1 MLHPVLRRSLRQAGL
16 RVWRSV
22 IVVGMISLGALA
34 AWVVIVHLEA
44 RQLALRDAE
53 RNAAVVAHA
62 IAREQERLIDTAKQ
76 LLVGL
81 SQRQEVLT
89 ANAGPCNV
97 LFAGVVKGFPGYL
110 DLVAV
115 KADGQVFCAA
125 RPSAALPGSTD
136 PRDIARTIES
146 GSPTLGRYG
155 FDRGRGRPTITLAAP
170 AVDGAGVVRAVI
182 IVALDLGQLVR
193 AVLETPLPRG
203 ASMVLVDA
211 NGVIL
216 GRVPEGEGW
225 SGELVDEP
233 LRRLLAERPAGMHE
247 GVGLDG
253 APTLFLVE
261 PLLRETSRA
270 WDAAVV
276 ITLPRQAVF
285 RAADRLFML
294 QLAGLGV
301 LALGGVIVIGM
312 LVDRLFGGP
321 AYGLLRVVR
330 SLNAGDVRA
339 RMRRTDGT
347 GVIGRLSRSV
357 NALALRMEEHQ
368 HAAAALEDQL
378 RNERAARL
386 VETLPPPPPPTAAAR
401 PEGSRTPT
409 PTYSVEP
416 VLEDPVAETADGV
429 PSEEEAY
436 WGLRETAFE
445 NAPNP
450 RFLWLSPAHSDALV
464 RLSYALRQRRGCAV
478 LTGEPGCGKTL
489 LTRAVVQRLEPDR
502 YEVGLLT
509 NPHGGRVDLLR
520 EVLYELGVETGESDR
535 AELQHQLH
543 DLIAR
548 NFQAGRETVLIV
560 DDAQQADNPE
570 WFEELSTLLN
580 IQTNE
585 RALVTILLAGT
596 PDLIPKV
603 HAVRHL
609 DRRVSIRCQLEPLTQ
624 EQTAQYLR
632 YRLSVAGCR
641 DEIFTSDA
649 VSAIHQAT
657 QGIPRQIND
666 LGDSAMMWARLH
678 QARPVDAEVVQR
690 VLSAPVR

>member
-1 MLHPVLRRSLRQAGL
+1 M
-16 RVWRSV
+16 
-22 IVVGMISLGALA
+22 
-34 AWVVIVHLEA
+34 
-44 RQLALRDAE
+44 
-53 RNAAVVAHA
+53 
-62 IAREQERLIDTAKQ
+62 
-76 LLVGL
+76 
-81 SQRQEVLT
+81 
-89 ANAGPCNV
+89 
-97 LFAGVVKGFPGYL
+97 
-110 DLVAV
+110 
-115 KADGQVFCAA
+115 
-125 RPSAALPGSTD
+125 
-136 PRDIARTIES
+136 
-146 GSPTLGRYG
+146 
-155 FDRGRGRPTITLAAP
+155 
-170 AVDGAGVVRAVI
+170 DGAGVVRAVI
-182 IVALDLGQLVR
+182 VVALDLGQLVR

-203 ASMVLVDA
+203 ASMMLVDA

-276 ITLPRQAVF
+276 IALPRQAVF

-409 PTYSVEP
+409 YSVEP
-416 VLEDPVAETADGV
+416 VLEEPVAETADGV

-570 WFEELSTLLN
+570 WFEELSALLN

-609 DRRVSIRCQLEPLTQ
+609 DRRVSIRCQLEPLTE

-641 DEIFTSDA
+641 DEIFTPDA

-690 VLSAPVR
+690 VLSAPVSVRLSRRRQQLRAMQTVFEAFMATAEAAPDHAFLAVPPAPGRAYHPDGVELTYGQVRADVLRYRDALRGRRVRARAPRRAAPRESARVLPALPRAERARRRASCRSIPTTGTTRCSTRWTTPRPIWWCRSPVASPISRRWGVSGPGLSR

>member
-1 MLHPVLRRSLRQAGL
+1 
-16 RVWRSV
+16 
-22 IVVGMISLGALA
+22 
-34 AWVVIVHLEA
+34 
-44 RQLALRDAE
+44 
-53 RNAAVVAHA
+53 
-62 IAREQERLIDTAKQ
+62 
-76 LLVGL
+76 
-81 SQRQEVLT
+81 
-89 ANAGPCNV
+89 
-97 LFAGVVKGFPGYL
+97 
-110 DLVAV
+110 
-115 KADGQVFCAA
+115 
-125 RPSAALPGSTD
+125 
-136 PRDIARTIES
+136 
-146 GSPTLGRYG
+146 
-155 FDRGRGRPTITLAAP
+155 
-170 AVDGAGVVRAVI
+170 
-182 IVALDLGQLVR
+182 
-193 AVLETPLPRG
+193 
-203 ASMVLVDA
+203 
-211 NGVIL
+211 VIL

-225 SGELVDEP
+225 TGEVVDGP
-233 LRRLLAERPAGMHE
+233 LRRLLAERPPGMQE
-247 GVGLDG
+247 SVGLDG
-253 APTLFLVE
+253 VPTLFLVE
-261 PLLRETSRA
+261 PLLCETSRA

-276 ITLPRQAVF
+276 VALPRQAVF

-301 LALGGVIVIGM
+301 LTLGGVIVIGM
-312 LVDRLFGGP
+312 MVDRLFGGP

-368 HAAAALEDQL
+368 HAAATLEDQL

-386 VETLPPPPPPTAAAR
+386 VETLPPPTMVTR
-401 PEGSRTPT
+401 PEGSRPPT
-409 PTYSVEP
+409 HTIEP
-416 VLEDPVAETADGV
+416 VSPDSVAETADIL
-429 PSEEEAY
+429 PSAEETY

-445 NAPNP
+445 NARNP

-489 LTRAVVQRLEPDR
+489 LTRAVVQRLEPER

-509 NPHGGRVDLLR
+509 NPHGGRIDLLR

-570 WFEELSTLLN
+570 WFEELSALLN

-609 DRRVSIRCQLEPLTQ
+609 DRRVSIRCQLEPLTE

-641 DEIFTSDA
+641 EEIFTPDA

-657 QGIPRQIND
+657 QGIPRQIT
-666 LGDSAMMWARLH
+666 W
-678 QARPVDAEVVQR
+678 PTV
-690 VLSAPVR
+690 

>member
-1 MLHPVLRRSLRQAGL
+1 MPHPVLRRSLRQAGL
-16 RVWRSV
+16 RVWRGV
-22 IVVGMISLGALA
+22 IVAGVFSLAALA
-34 AWVVIVHLEA
+34 AWAIVVHNEA
-44 RQLALRDAE
+44 RRGALKDAE

-62 IAREQERLIDTAKQ
+62 IAREQERLIDTAQQ

-81 SQRQEVLT
+81 SQRPEVL
-89 ANAGPCNV
+89 AGSAGPCNV
-97 LFAGVVKGFPGYL
+97 LFAGVLKAFPGYL
-110 DLVAV
+110 DLAAV
-115 KADGQVFCAA
+115 KADGRVFCSA
-125 RPSAALPGSTD
+125 RASATLPVGAD

-155 FDRGRGRPTITLAAP
+155 FDRGRGRPTIALSAP
-170 AVDGAGVVRAVI
+170 AVDGAGVVRAVVV
-182 IVALDLGQLVR
+182 VALDLGQLAR
-193 AVLETPLPRG
+193 AVLETPLPTG
-203 ASMVLVDA
+203 ASMMLVDA

-216 GRVPEGEGW
+216 GRVPETPGW
-225 SGELVDEP
+225 TAEMVDEP
-233 LRRLLAERPAGMHE
+233 LRRLLAERPSGLHESAGFD
-247 GVGLDG
+247 GV
-253 APTLFLVE
+253 PTLYLVE
-261 PLLRETSRA
+261 PLLRDTART

-276 ITLPRQAVF
+276 ITQPRQAVF

-294 QLAGLGV
+294 QIAGLGV
-301 LALGGVIVIGM
+301 LALGSAVVGGM
-312 LVDRLFGGP
+312 MIDRLFGRP
-321 AYGLLRVVR
+321 VYGLLRVVR

-339 RMRRTDGT
+339 RMRRTDSA

-378 RNERAARL
+378 RNERASRL
-386 VETLPPPPPPTAAAR
+386 VETLPPPSAAPAAAAR
-401 PEGSRTPT
+401 PAAGWTSVPVESSSDAGVDFSVPT
-409 PTYSVEP
+409 E
-416 VLEDPVAETADGV
+416 ED
-429 PSEEEAY
+429 AY

-489 LTRAVVQRLEPDR
+489 LTRAVVQRLEPSR

-548 NFQAGRETVLIV
+548 NFQEGRETVLIV

-570 WFEELSTLLN
+570 WFEELSALLN

-596 PDLIPKV
+596 PDLVPKV

-609 DRRVSIRCQLEPLTQ
+609 DRRVSIRCQVEPFTE

-641 DEIFTSDA
+641 DEIFTADA
-649 VSAIHQAT
+649 VAAIHQAS

-666 LGDSAMMWARLH
+666 LSDSAMMWARLH
-678 QARPVDAEVVQR
+678 LRRPVDSDVVQH
-690 VLSAPVR
+690 VLSTPVR

>member
-1 MLHPVLRRSLRQAGL
+1 M
-16 RVWRSV
+16 
-22 IVVGMISLGALA
+22 
-34 AWVVIVHLEA
+34 
-44 RQLALRDAE
+44 
-53 RNAAVVAHA
+53 
-62 IAREQERLIDTAKQ
+62 
-76 LLVGL
+76 
-81 SQRQEVLT
+81 
-89 ANAGPCNV
+89 
-97 LFAGVVKGFPGYL
+97 
-110 DLVAV
+110 
-115 KADGQVFCAA
+115 
-125 RPSAALPGSTD
+125 
-136 PRDIARTIES
+136 
-146 GSPTLGRYG
+146 
-155 FDRGRGRPTITLAAP
+155 
-170 AVDGAGVVRAVI
+170 
-182 IVALDLGQLVR
+182 
-193 AVLETPLPRG
+193 
-203 ASMVLVDA
+203 
-211 NGVIL
+211 
-216 GRVPEGEGW
+216 
-225 SGELVDEP
+225 
-233 LRRLLAERPAGMHE
+233 
-247 GVGLDG
+247 
-253 APTLFLVE
+253 
-261 PLLRETSRA
+261 
-270 WDAAVV
+270 
-276 ITLPRQAVF
+276 
-285 RAADRLFML
+285 
-294 QLAGLGV
+294 
-301 LALGGVIVIGM
+301 LALGGAIVIGM

-386 VETLPPPPPPTAAAR
+386 VETLPPPPPPPRPAYVR
-401 PEGSRTPT
+401 PEASRTPT
-409 PTYSVEP
+409 DSVEP
-416 VLEDPVAETADGV
+416 VLDEPVADTAVDV

-489 LTRAVVQRLEPDR
+489 LTRAVVQRLEPNR

-520 EVLYELGVETGESDR
+520 EVLYELGVETAESDR

-570 WFEELSTLLN
+570 WFEELSALLN

-585 RALVTILLAGT
+585 RPLVTILLAGT

-609 DRRVSIRCQLEPLTQ
+609 DRRVSIRCQVEPLTE

-641 DEIFTSDA
+641 EEIFTPDA
-649 VSAIHQAT
+649 VAAIHQAS
-657 QGIPRQIND
+657 QGIPRAIND

-678 QARPVDAEVVQR
+678 QRRPVDRDVVQR

>member
-1 MLHPVLRRSLRQAGL
+1 M
-16 RVWRSV
+16 
-22 IVVGMISLGALA
+22 M
-34 AWVVIVHLEA
+34 
-44 RQLALRDAE
+44 
-53 RNAAVVAHA
+53 
-62 IAREQERLIDTAKQ
+62 
-76 LLVGL
+76 
-81 SQRQEVLT
+81 
-89 ANAGPCNV
+89 
-97 LFAGVVKGFPGYL
+97 
-110 DLVAV
+110 
-115 KADGQVFCAA
+115 
-125 RPSAALPGSTD
+125 
-136 PRDIARTIES
+136 
-146 GSPTLGRYG
+146 
-155 FDRGRGRPTITLAAP
+155 
-170 AVDGAGVVRAVI
+170 
-182 IVALDLGQLVR
+182 
-193 AVLETPLPRG
+193 
-203 ASMVLVDA
+203 LVDA

-216 GRVPEGEGW
+216 ARVPETPGWTGEM
-225 SGELVDEP
+225 VDEP
-233 LRRLLAERPAGMHE
+233 FRRLLAERPE
-247 GVGLDG
+247 GLQQSTGLDG
-253 APTLFLVE
+253 LPMLLLVE
-261 PLLRETSRA
+261 PLLRDTSRT

-276 ITLPRQAVF
+276 IAQPRQAVF
-285 RAADRLFML
+285 RTADRLFML

-301 LALGGVIVIGM
+301 LALGGAIVAGM
-312 LVDRLFGGP
+312 LIDRLFGRP
-321 AYGLLRVVR
+321 VYGLLRVVR

-339 RMRRTDGT
+339 RMRRTDST

-386 VETLPPPPPPTAAAR
+386 VETLPPPATAPATAAWPAAGRTPSPVEPPPATGV
-401 PEGSRTPT
+401 ELEVPT
-409 PTYSVEP
+409 D
-416 VLEDPVAETADGV
+416 ED
-429 PSEEEAY
+429 AY

-489 LTRAVVQRLEPDR
+489 LTRAVVQRLEPSR

-520 EVLYELGVETGESDR
+520 EVLYELGVETGETDR

-548 NFQAGRETVLIV
+548 NFQEGRETVLIV
-560 DDAQQADNPE
+560 DDAQQADDPE
-570 WFEELSTLLN
+570 WFEELSALLN

-609 DRRVSIRCQLEPLTQ
+609 DRRVSIRCQVEPLTE

-632 YRLSVAGCR
+632 YRLNVAGCR
-641 DEIFTSDA
+641 DEIFTPDA
-649 VSAIHQAT
+649 VVAIHQAS

-666 LGDSAMMWARLH
+666 LSDSAMMWARLH
-678 QARPVDAEVVQR
+678 QRRPVDGDVVQH
-690 VLSAPVR
+690 VLSTPVR

>member
-1 MLHPVLRRSLRQAGL
+1 M
-16 RVWRSV
+16 
-22 IVVGMISLGALA
+22 
-34 AWVVIVHLEA
+34 
-44 RQLALRDAE
+44 
-53 RNAAVVAHA
+53 
-62 IAREQERLIDTAKQ
+62 
-76 LLVGL
+76 
-81 SQRQEVLT
+81 
-89 ANAGPCNV
+89 
-97 LFAGVVKGFPGYL
+97 
-110 DLVAV
+110 
-115 KADGQVFCAA
+115 
-125 RPSAALPGSTD
+125 
-136 PRDIARTIES
+136 
-146 GSPTLGRYG
+146 
-155 FDRGRGRPTITLAAP
+155 
-170 AVDGAGVVRAVI
+170 
-182 IVALDLGQLVR
+182 
-193 AVLETPLPRG
+193 
-203 ASMVLVDA
+203 
-211 NGVIL
+211 
-216 GRVPEGEGW
+216 
-225 SGELVDEP
+225 
-233 LRRLLAERPAGMHE
+233 
-247 GVGLDG
+247 
-253 APTLFLVE
+253 E

-276 ITLPRQAVF
+276 IAVPRQAVF

-312 LVDRLFGGP
+312 LIDRLFGGP

-339 RMRRTDGT
+339 RMRAPMAT

-401 PEGSRTPT
+401 PEGGRTPT
-409 PTYSVEP
+409 DSPSSRSWRTPSSRP
-416 VLEDPVAETADGV
+416 RTACPARRRRTGGCGRR
-429 PSEEEAY
+429 PS
-436 WGLRETAFE
+436 RTR
-445 NAPNP
+445 PNP

-570 WFEELSTLLN
+570 WFEELSALLN

-609 DRRVSIRCQLEPLTQ
+609 DRRVSIRCQLEPLTE

-641 DEIFTSDA
+641 DEIFTPDA

>member
-1 MLHPVLRRSLRQAGL
+1 
-16 RVWRSV
+16 
-22 IVVGMISLGALA
+22 
-34 AWVVIVHLEA
+34 
-44 RQLALRDAE
+44 
-53 RNAAVVAHA
+53 
-62 IAREQERLIDTAKQ
+62 
-76 LLVGL
+76 
-81 SQRQEVLT
+81 
-89 ANAGPCNV
+89 
-97 LFAGVVKGFPGYL
+97 
-110 DLVAV
+110 
-115 KADGQVFCAA
+115 
-125 RPSAALPGSTD
+125 
-136 PRDIARTIES
+136 
-146 GSPTLGRYG
+146 
-155 FDRGRGRPTITLAAP
+155 
-170 AVDGAGVVRAVI
+170 
-182 IVALDLGQLVR
+182 
-193 AVLETPLPRG
+193 
-203 ASMVLVDA
+203 
-211 NGVIL
+211 
-216 GRVPEGEGW
+216 
-225 SGELVDEP
+225 
-233 LRRLLAERPAGMHE
+233 
-247 GVGLDG
+247 
-253 APTLFLVE
+253 
-261 PLLRETSRA
+261 
-270 WDAAVV
+270 
-276 ITLPRQAVF
+276 
-285 RAADRLFML
+285 
-294 QLAGLGV
+294 
-301 LALGGVIVIGM
+301 
-312 LVDRLFGGP
+312 
-321 AYGLLRVVR
+321 
-330 SLNAGDVRA
+330 
-339 RMRRTDGT
+339 
-347 GVIGRLSRSV
+347 
-357 NALALRMEEHQ
+357 MEEHQ

-386 VETLPPPPPPTAAAR
+386 VETLPPASITAPAYVRPAA
-401 PEGSRTPT
+401 SRVPAA
-409 PTYSVEP
+409 PIEP
-416 VLEDPVAETADGV
+416 ALAEATADPAV
-429 PSEEEAY
+429 DLPAEEEAY

-570 WFEELSTLLN
+570 WFEELSALLN

-641 DEIFTSDA
+641 EEIFTPDA

>member
-1 MLHPVLRRSLRQAGL
+1 MSHPVLRRSLRQAGL

-22 IVVGMISLGALA
+22 IVVGVVSLIALGAWA
-34 AWVVIVHLEA
+34 VIVHREA
-44 RQLALRDAE
+44 RQIAMRDAE

-62 IAREQERLIDTAKQ
+62 IAREQERLIDTAQQ

-81 SQRQEVLT
+81 SQRQEVLST
-89 ANAGPCNV
+89 SPGPCSV
-97 LFAGVVKGFPGYL
+97 LFAGVMKAFPGYL
-110 DLVAV
+110 DLAAV
-115 KADGQVFCAA
+115 KPDGQIFCAA
-125 RPSAALPGSTD
+125 RASATLPVGTD
-136 PRDIARTIES
+136 PRDIRRTIES

-155 FDRGRGRPTITLAAP
+155 FDRGRGRPTMTLSAP
-170 AVDGAGVVRAVI
+170 AVDAAGVVRAVVV
-182 IVALDLGQLVR
+182 VALDLGQLAR
-193 AVLETPLPRG
+193 AVLETPLPAG
-203 ASMVLVDA
+203 SSMMLVDA

-216 GRVPEGEGW
+216 ARVPETPGWTGEM
-225 SGELVDEP
+225 VDEP
-233 LRRLLAERPAGMHE
+233 LRRVLAERPAGLQE
-247 GVGLDG
+247 SSGLDG
-253 APTLFLVE
+253 RPMLLLVE
-261 PLLRETSRA
+261 PLLRDTSRT

-276 ITLPRQAVF
+276 IAQPHQAVV
-285 RAADRLFML
+285 RTADRLFML

-301 LALGGVIVIGM
+301 LALGGAIVAGM
-312 LVDRLFGGP
+312 LIDRLFGRP
-321 AYGLLRVVR
+321 VYGLLRVVR

-339 RMRRTDGT
+339 RMRRTDST

-386 VETLPPPPPPTAAAR
+386 VETLPPPATAPTTAAWPSADRTPSPVEPPPAT
-401 PEGSRTPT
+401 G
-409 PTYSVEP
+409 VD
-416 VLEDPVAETADGV
+416 LGV
-429 PSEEEAY
+429 PTDEDTY

-489 LTRAVVQRLEPDR
+489 LTRAVVQRLEPSR

-548 NFQAGRETVLIV
+548 NFQEGRETVLIV
-560 DDAQQADNPE
+560 DDAQQADDPE
-570 WFEELSTLLN
+570 WFEELSALLN

-609 DRRVSIRCQLEPLTQ
+609 DRRVSIRCQVEPLTE

-632 YRLSVAGCR
+632 YRLNVAGCR
-641 DEIFTSDA
+641 DEIFTPDA
-649 VSAIHQAT
+649 VVAIHQAS

-666 LGDSAMMWARLH
+666 LSDSAMIWARLH
-678 QARPVDAEVVQR
+678 QRRPVDGDVVQH
-690 VLSAPVR
+690 VLSTPVR

>member
-1 MLHPVLRRSLRQAGL
+1 
-16 RVWRSV
+16 
-22 IVVGMISLGALA
+22 
-34 AWVVIVHLEA
+34 
-44 RQLALRDAE
+44 
-53 RNAAVVAHA
+53 
-62 IAREQERLIDTAKQ
+62 
-76 LLVGL
+76 
-81 SQRQEVLT
+81 
-89 ANAGPCNV
+89 V
-97 LFAGVVKGFPGYL
+97 LFAGVLKGFPGYL
-110 DLVAV
+110 DLAAV
-115 KADGQVFCAA
+115 KPDGKILCGA
-125 RPSAALPGSTD
+125 RPSATLPAGAD

-155 FDRGRGRPTITLAAP
+155 YDRARGRPTITLTAP
-170 AVDGAGVVRAVI
+170 AVDSAGVVRAVVV
-182 IVALDLGQLVR
+182 VAIDLGQLAR
-193 AVLETPLPRG
+193 AVLETPLPPG
-203 ASMVLVDA
+203 SSMMLVDS

-216 GRVPEGEGW
+216 GRVPEAAGWTGEV
-225 SGELVDEP
+225 VDEP
-233 LRRLLAERPAGMHE
+233 LRRLLSERPAGLHE
-247 GVGLDG
+247 RVGGDGVS
-253 APTLFLVE
+253 TLFLVE
-261 PLLRETSRA
+261 PLLRDTSRT

-276 ITLPRQAVF
+276 IAQPRQAVF

-301 LALGGVIVIGM
+301 LALGSAIVAGM
-312 LVDRLFGGP
+312 LVDRLFGRP
-321 AYGLLRVVR
+321 VYGLLRVVR

-339 RMRRTDGT
+339 RMRRTDSY
-347 GVIGRLSRSV
+347 GVIGRLSRSL

-386 VETLPPPPPPTAAAR
+386 VDTLPPPTVTPATEAR
-401 PEGSRTPT
+401 PAGGWTPA
-409 PTYSVEP
+409 SAEP
-416 VLEDPVAETADGV
+416 VPVGGVDLGV
-429 PSEEEAY
+429 PGDEDAY

-489 LTRAVVQRLEPDR
+489 LTRAVVQRLEPSR

-548 NFQAGRETVLIV
+548 NFQEGRETVIIV
-560 DDAQQADNPE
+560 DDAQQVDNPE
-570 WFEELSTLLN
+570 WFEELSALLN

-585 RALVTILLAGT
+585 RALVTLLLAGT

-609 DRRVSIRCQLEPLTQ
+609 DRRVSIRCQLDPLSE

-641 DEIFTSDA
+641 EEIFTPDA
-649 VSAIHQAT
+649 VVAIHQAS

-666 LGDSAMMWARLH
+666 LSDSAMMWARLH
-678 QARPVDAEVVQR
+678 QRRPVDGDAVQH
-690 VLSAPVR
+690 VLSTPAR